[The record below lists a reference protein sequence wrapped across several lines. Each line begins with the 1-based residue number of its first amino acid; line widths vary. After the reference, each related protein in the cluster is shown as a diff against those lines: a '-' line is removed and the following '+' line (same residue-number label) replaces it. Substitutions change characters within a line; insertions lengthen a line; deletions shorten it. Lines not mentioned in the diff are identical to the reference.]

1 MARLEERGEE
11 PPPQDEEWAPV
22 PPVNP
27 SDRTATFEALRNTTY
42 RLLWLGSVLS
52 FLAIQMQFIARGWLA
67 FDLTGTNKGLGA
79 VYLSFGVPMLLFTP
93 WGGVAA
99 DRLSK
104 RRVLLTAQC
113 TLAAG
118 SAFIGV
124 AIATDIIAY
133 WMLLASAVVQ
143 GTAFSFLGP
152 TRMAFTGEIVGRDIL
167 PNAIVL
173 QQMSMNSTRIFGP
186 SVAGVLIGIAFV
198 GVGGVYFICAGFLAG
213 AAATTFFLPPG
224 RGDPDREI
232 RTPLA
237 ELRDGLSYVRSQP
250 IVLML
255 ILTSFAVVM
264 VAFPYIAFLP
274 ALASD
279 VFGVGPSGY
288 GLLSGAS
295 AIGAVGA
302 TFFIASRASGPGAW
316 RIQTTAGLFFGV
328 GVAALAITPTF
339 PMALLVIVLAGGAA
353 SGFQSLNN
361 ALALRHADLGYHGRI
376 QSLMMLS
383 FSGFGMAALPL
394 GAVADAVGLRTT
406 MFAMGIVTIGT
417 MTVYS
422 FARRRVL
429 ARVPVTT

>member
-1 MARLEERGEE
+1 
-11 PPPQDEEWAPV
+11 
-22 PPVNP
+22 
-27 SDRTATFEALRNTTY
+27 
-42 RLLWLGSVLS
+42 
-52 FLAIQMQFIARGWLA
+52 LA
-67 FDLTGTNKGLGA
+67 FDLTGSNKGLGA
-79 VYLSFGVPMLLFTP
+79 VYLSFGVPMLLFTL

-104 RRVLLTAQC
+104 RKVLLAAQC
-113 TLAAG
+113 TLTAG
-118 SAFIGV
+118 SIVIGLAITFDFIE
-124 AIATDIIAY
+124 Y

-152 TRMAFTGEIVGRDIL
+152 TRMAFTGEIVGRDLL

-198 GVGGVYFICAGFLAG
+198 GVGGVYFICAGFLAS
-213 AAATTFFLPPG
+213 ATVTTFFLPPG
-224 RGDPDREI
+224 RADPDREV
-232 RTPLA
+232 RTPFG
-237 ELRDGLSYVRSQP
+237 ELTDGVRYLIGQP
-250 IVLML
+250 KVLML
-255 ILTSFAVVM
+255 VLASFIVVM
-264 VAFPYIAFLP
+264 IAFPYVAFLP

-279 VFGVGPSGY
+279 TFGTDASGY

-302 TFFIASRASGPGAW
+302 TFFIASRAGGPSAW
-316 RIQTTAGLFFGV
+316 RIQTAAGIAFGV

-339 PMALLVIVLAGGAA
+339 AMALGVIMLAGAAA

-361 ALALRHADLGYHGRI
+361 ALALRHSDQRYHGRI

-394 GAVADAVGLRTT
+394 GAVADAVGLRAT
-406 MFAMGIVTIGT
+406 MFFMGLVTVGT

-422 FARRRVL
+422 IVRTWVL
-429 ARVPVTT
+429 EREPVTTG